1 MITNRDIKVSFIAIT
16 IFVLSFVLFNQS
28 IKKVEALPG
37 NKTQNAMQGTDTAQL
52 TAEMEQNIIAAITT
66 SHREAVRESFDE
78 LKKELDLL
86 RNGHS
91 GILKNQETMLETI
104 NKDHLALCYILNSGL
119 KIDTSCFTELAG
131 SPLQ

>member
-52 TAEMEQNIIAAITT
+52 TVEMEQNIIAGVTK
-66 SHREAVRESFDE
+66 SYREAVRESFDE
-78 LKKELDLL
+78 LQKELDILKQ
-86 RNGHS
+86 GHS
-91 GILKNQETMLETI
+91 NIAANQKLMFETI
-104 NKDHLALCYILNSGL
+104 NKDHVSLCNILNTGL
-119 KIDTSCFTELAG
+119 KIDLSCLTELAA
-131 SPLQ
+131 SPF

>member
-52 TAEMEQNIIAAITT
+52 TAEMEQNIIAGVTK
-66 SHREAVRESFDE
+66 SYREAVRESFDE
-78 LKKELDLL
+78 LQKELDILKQ
-86 RNGHS
+86 GHS
-91 GILKNQETMLETI
+91 NIAANQKLMFETI
-104 NKDHLALCYILNSGL
+104 NKDHVSLCNILNTGL
-119 KIDTSCFTELAG
+119 KIDLSCLTELAA
-131 SPLQ
+131 SPF

>member
-52 TAEMEQNIIAAITT
+52 TAEMEQNIIAGVTK
-66 SHREAVRESFDE
+66 SYREAVRESFDE
-78 LKKELDLL
+78 LQKELDLL
-86 RNGHS
+86 KQGHS
-91 GILKNQETMLETI
+91 NIAANQKLMFETI
-104 NKDHLALCYILNSGL
+104 NKDHVSLCNILNTGL
-119 KIDTSCFTELAG
+119 KIDLSCLTELAA
-131 SPLQ
+131 SPF

>member
-52 TAEMEQNIIAAITT
+52 TVEMEQNIIAGVTK
-66 SHREAVRESFDE
+66 SYREAVRESFDE
-78 LKKELDLL
+78 LQKELDLL
-86 RNGHS
+86 KQGHS
-91 GILKNQETMLETI
+91 NIAANQKLMLETI
-104 NKDHLALCYILNSGL
+104 NKDHVSLCFILNTGL
-119 KIDTSCFTELAG
+119 KIDTSCLTELAA
-131 SPLQ
+131 SPL

>member
-1 MITNRDIKVSFIAIT
+1 M
-16 IFVLSFVLFNQS
+16 
-28 IKKVEALPG
+28 EALPG
-37 NKTQNAMQGTDTAQL
+37 NKTQNAVQGTDTAQL
-52 TAEMEQNIIAAITT
+52 TTEMEQNIIAAITT

-78 LKKELDLL
+78 LKEELDLL

-91 GILKNQETMLETI
+91 GILKNQETMLEMI
-104 NKDHLALCYILNSGL
+104 NKDHVVLCSILNTEL